1 MKNYQAILLMIVG
14 FTACYVT
21 MTGTLQT
28 LIHFEGILNEI
39 VFATMGLML
48 GGMGVLSI
56 DYKKLLKGLL

>member
-1 MKNYQAILLMIVG
+1 MIVG

-48 GGMGVLSI
+48 GGMGLLSI